1 MKRYISIYF
10 LIFIFVLFVAGC
22 SDDFIDENPTEQI
35 TIQDASS
42 LNNKEGA
49 EGFVTSIY
57 SKYLDWGMSS
67 FSWIGVSSITSDNA
81 DKGSAPGDSGTD
93 KDVLDA
99 LTFTATTPA
108 FQGQWEETYQVVN
121 RANQAL
127 EFLPQ
132 LDSVDTDLRER
143 LQGEAK
149 FLRAMA
155 YFKLV
160 RMYGGVPLLDHVP
173 EQGNEEDEKMTLER
187 VSADEVYAFIE
198 SDLEDALEVLPEKG
212 AYSEGDKGRASL
224 GAAHALY
231 AKVALYREDWEKAA
245 DEAGKVTGYA
255 MADSYAE
262 NFRLAGEYNE
272 ESVFEI
278 QGVGGEG
285 NPGVQQYSMVQGARG
300 NGGWGWGFNTPSQN
314 LVDAFNAEG
323 DEVRRDATIIF
334 RDSELYDGRVVPAT
348 VDNPYYNYKAYSSEF
363 SGDDLSNVN
372 LKIIRYAEVLL
383 IRAEALNELNQ
394 TGEAISLLNRVRNRV
409 HLPDTKASSQSDVR
423 KAIWKERRLE
433 LAMEHDRWFDF
444 IRTGQA
450 KAAMAADGK
459 EFIDGK
465 HELFP
470 IPDSFVKEVEEA
482 GGSIEQN
489 PGY

>member
-1 MKRYISIYF
+1 MKRYNFLYF
-10 LIFIFVLFVAGC
+10 SMIGFAFLAMSC
-22 SDDFIDENPTEQI
+22 SDDFIDESPTEQV
-35 TIQDASS
+35 TIQDASGF
-42 LNNKEGA
+42 NNKEGA
-49 EGFVTSIY
+49 EGFVTAIY
-57 SKYLDWGMSS
+57 SKYLDWDMSS

-81 DKGSAPGDSGTD
+81 DKGSSPGDTGTD
-93 KDVLDA
+93 KDVLDD
-99 LTFTATTPA
+99 LTFTATTPS
-108 FQGQWEETYQVVN
+108 FQGQWNSTYQVIN

-132 LDSVDTDLRER
+132 LDSVSVDLRER
-143 LQGEAK
+143 LQGEVK

-173 EQGNEEDEKMTLER
+173 EEGNEEDEKMTLER
-187 VSADEVYAFIE
+187 ASVDEVYAFIE
-198 SDLEDALEVLPEKG
+198 SDLQEAIEVLPEKG
-212 AYSEGDKGRASL
+212 AYGGNDKGRASL

-231 AKVALYREDWEKAA
+231 AKVALYQKDWEKAA
-245 DEAGKVTGYA
+245 DEAEKVTGYA
-255 MADSYAE
+255 LAQNYAE

-285 NPGVQQYSMVQGARG
+285 NPGVQQYSQVQGARG

-323 DEVRRDATIIF
+323 DDVRRDATIIF
-334 RDSELYDGRVVPAT
+334 RDSELYDGRVVPVT
-348 VDNPYYNYKAYSSEF
+348 VENPYYNYKAYSSDF
-363 SGDDLSNVN
+363 SGEDFSDVN
-372 LKIIRYAEVLL
+372 IKVIRYAEVLL

-394 TGEAISLLNRVRNRV
+394 TGAAIDLLNRVRNRV
-409 HLPDTKASSQSDVR
+409 DLPDTEAVSQDEVR

-433 LAMEHDRWFDF
+433 LAMEHDRWFDI

-450 KAAMAADGK
+450 KEVMAADGK
-459 EFIDGK
+459 EFIVGK